1 MGQASH
7 ATVRITGNS
16 DDDGEE
22 IAQLTRQLRTAIL
35 SLDVENVEPVAG
47 EAPNGAKG
55 VTAVLGW
62 LSVTLGGELLK
73 SVADRVADWAM
84 SRGRSVEIT
93 VDGDTL
99 KLGGVTRARQEELT
113 REWLARHPISSPAGG
128 SQERGYL

>member
-1 MGQASH
+1 MANTTH
-7 ATVRITGNS
+7 VTVRISDNS
-16 DDDGEE
+16 DDDAEE

-35 SLDVENVEPVAG
+35 NLDVENVEPVAG

>member
-1 MGQASH
+1 MANTTH
-7 ATVRITGNS
+7 VTVRISDNS
-16 DDDGEE
+16 DDDAEE
-22 IAQLTRQLRTAIL
+22 IAQLTRQLRTAL
-35 SLDVENVEPVAG
+35 LDLDVTDVEPVAG

>member
-7 ATVRITGNS
+7 VTVRITGNS

-35 SLDVENVEPVAG
+35 NLDVENVEPVAG